1 MSETRDSGVRWLGEI
16 PRDWPVAPAW
26 VLFDERREIA
36 EETDIHLTPSQH
48 YGVLP
53 QSEYQELTGGKV
65 VQKLSDAS
73 MKKVL
78 PGDFIVHL
86 RSFQGGIER
95 SSLEGK
101 VSSAYTVLEPTS
113 RIYGAYWKWFLKS
126 SRFIEG
132 LGSSTDQLR
141 DGQTINFS
149 RFSRFQLPIPP
160 LETQRRIADY
170 LDSETAEI
178 DKTVRALDEY
188 EAMVRHRRL
197 ALIDNIFKT
206 YKDRIRLKFVV
217 SFLPGYAFRSEEFSD
232 SERGVPLLRGVN
244 IKPGQISLD
253 ELAHIEKR
261 NPSFEEYA
269 LEAGDVVLGMDRPFI
284 STGTRVAT
292 VPEELEG
299 GYLVQ
304 RVLKIFGR
312 TPEETR
318 FVFYLLGSKQF
329 KDYLTPDFTGISV
342 PHLSEEQVGNFPI
355 PNVDLAR
362 IQLLVALIEEQL
374 ENEKRIISL
383 VQALRSLLLKRRQV
397 LINDVVTGKK
407 QV

>member
-1 MSETRDSGVRWLGEI
+1 M
-16 PRDWPVAPAW
+16 
-26 VLFDERREIA
+26 
-36 EETDIHLTPSQH
+36 
-48 YGVLP
+48 
-53 QSEYQELTGGKV
+53 
-65 VQKLSDAS
+65 
-73 MKKVL
+73 
-78 PGDFIVHL
+78 
-86 RSFQGGIER
+86 
-95 SSLEGK
+95 
-101 VSSAYTVLEPTS
+101 
-113 RIYGAYWKWFLKS
+113 
-126 SRFIEG
+126 
-132 LGSSTDQLR
+132 
-141 DGQTINFS
+141 
-149 RFSRFQLPIPP
+149 
-160 LETQRRIADY
+160 
-170 LDSETAEI
+170 
-178 DKTVRALDEY
+178 
-188 EAMVRHRRL
+188 
-197 ALIDNIFKT
+197 
-206 YKDRIRLKFVV
+206 
-217 SFLPGYAFRSEEFSD
+217 
-232 SERGVPLLRGVN
+232 RGVN